1 MKDLSKTLLL
11 MFLAATSA
19 SIAAAPTGYSI
30 NSDSASGNA
39 DSLYRIDLA
48 TGVETRIGTVTSL
61 GQTRIDVEG
70 LAFAPDGTLYGVD
83 DASMTLF
90 PINPDNGVALTAN
103 EVDLGPELPRGG
115 GNDFGMTF
123 ACDGNLYISSVIKQT
138 LYRLALDGTLE
149 RIGDADGK
157 LGANISALAAYGS
170 PTRLYGLGNG
180 LTGELTEDS
189 PYLHEIDLST
199 GVATR
204 KPNKI
209 GPNNYSEGGLAFD
222 DAGTLWAITDRR
234 QLGAP
239 SQVMK
244 LDLTTGEASAIKA
257 VNATGEQ
264 GFESLAISVP
274 RGCGASDPDALARF
288 KVQKQFLDG
297 NNITPVTLNIECN
310 SGLPLRQSI
319 VVQPDE
325 APLGEFEV
333 EFVVDS
339 FRDGE
344 LDCEISE
351 EVPTGY
357 TPSYQC
363 FSEGEC
369 SDTAEACTFSAVQG
383 GQENLCLV
391 RNHPEA
397 VEITVSKEWA
407 ILGEQTAIDESAVI
421 ELHCENLFDG
431 DGEFQ
436 QDGSML
442 WRWDVSSGNSSHTAT
457 VYPLFDGSTRCRS
470 DEQVASSAV
479 ESANDCASA
488 KTILPGQGTEHCTI
502 INSVFFEGIPTLD
515 RFGLVLIAGV
525 LLLTGLFS
533 IRRL

>member
-1 MKDLSKTLLL
+1 MQDLRKTLLL
-11 MFLAATSA
+11 TFLTSLSA
-19 SIAAAPTGYSI
+19 SLAAAPTGYSI
-30 NSDSASGNA
+30 NADSGSGNA

-48 TGVETRIGTVTSL
+48 TGVETRVGTVTSL

-83 DASMTLF
+83 DDSMTLF
-90 PINPDNGVALTAN
+90 PINPDNGTVLSAN
-103 EVDLGPELPRGG
+103 EVELGPELPRGS

-123 ACDGNLYISSVIKQT
+123 ACDGSLYISSVIKQT
-138 LYRLALDGTLE
+138 LYRLDLDGTIE
-149 RIGDADGK
+149 RIGSADGK

-170 PTRLYGLGNG
+170 PATLYGLGNG

-189 PYLHEIDLST
+189 PYLHEINLST

-204 KPNKI
+204 KPNRI

-234 QLGAP
+234 QLNLP

-244 LDLTTGEASAIKA
+244 LDINTGEASAIKA

-274 RGCGASDPDALARF
+274 RGCSDPGSDAQARF
-288 KVQKQFLDG
+288 TVQKQFLDG
-297 NNITPVTLNIECN
+297 NNLTPVTLNIECN
-310 SGLPLRQSI
+310 SGLPLSQSI

-339 FRDGE
+339 FKDGE
-344 LDCEISE
+344 LDCAIFED
-351 EVPTGY
+351 VLTGY

-369 SDTAEACTFSAVQG
+369 ADTAASCTFSAVTA

-407 ILGEQTAIDESAVI
+407 IIGEQTAIDESAVI
-421 ELHCENLFDG
+421 ELHCENVFDG
-431 DGEFQ
+431 DGEYQ
-436 QDGSML
+436 PDGSML
-442 WRWDVSSGNSSHTAT
+442 WRWEVSSGNSSQTAI

-479 ESANDCASA
+479 ESASDCDAA
-488 KTILPGQGTEHCTI
+488 KTIQPGQGTEQCTI
-502 INSVFFEGIPTLD
+502 VNTVFFEGIPTLD
-515 RFGLVLIAGV
+515 RSGLILIAGV

-533 IRRL
+533 IRRI